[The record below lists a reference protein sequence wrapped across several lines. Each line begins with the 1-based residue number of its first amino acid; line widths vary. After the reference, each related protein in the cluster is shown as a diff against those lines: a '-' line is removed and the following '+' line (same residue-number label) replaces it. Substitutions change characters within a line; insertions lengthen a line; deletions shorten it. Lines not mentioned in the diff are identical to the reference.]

1 MHRRSCIGQGLGALY
16 PPLANSDWLKN
27 NQGLAACAIRYGLE
41 GEIVVN
47 DTIYNQPMLAII
59 DLSEVQIVNII
70 NYINQAWGNDYGTI
84 TVQEVKTALEECRK
98 DG

>member
-1 MHRRSCIGQGLGALY
+1 MEEGQGLGALY

-27 NQGLAACAIRYGLE
+27 DPMAAACAIRYGLE

-84 TVQEVKTALEECRK
+84 TVGEVKTALEECRK